1 LQLGAQDP
9 GRGAVIEQ
17 TAQWRRQG
25 EAQNGVGHA
34 MVFSMMGR

>member
-17 TAQWRRQG
+17 AAQGRRQG